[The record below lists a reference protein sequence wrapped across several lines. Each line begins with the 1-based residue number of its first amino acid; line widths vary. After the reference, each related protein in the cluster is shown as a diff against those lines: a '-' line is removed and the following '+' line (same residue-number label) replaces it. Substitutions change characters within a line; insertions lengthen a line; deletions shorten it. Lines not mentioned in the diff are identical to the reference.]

1 MGIFKENAKIILEG
15 LQKPTWETKGG
26 NMSDTKRCENCNRK
40 DNIEC
45 NGNWSECTNLGGAE
59 SYKYWQPIPDKPD
72 KVSDCCG
79 APVGEYSNANEDK
92 YFCGKCG
99 KKCTPTPK
107 PEAEGD
113 ALDNILSQF
122 MCPEDAADYKV
133 MIRKALTGDIV
144 DEFVERLLKNVQTTN
159 ILTPNHGNSWVSKKD
174 ILEIARQAKG
184 SANEQAEQEV

>member
-1 MGIFKENAKIILEG
+1 MDTYKCEKCGSLFSEFEMNYKETQIDKMTMCNKCRES
-15 LQKPTWETKGG
+15 KPEP
-26 NMSDTKRCENCNRK
+26 R
-40 DNIEC
+40 
-45 NGNWSECTNLGGAE
+45 LGE
-59 SYKYWQPIPDKPD
+59 PK
-72 KVSDCCG
+72 
-79 APVGEYSNANEDK
+79 ANE
-92 YFCGKCG
+92 FGKG
-99 KKCTPTPK
+99 DLPISIKPEAVK